1 MTKHFGHAHFTDH
14 KLYVFDFA
22 IYLANILRHANT
34 MLKLLARTNRVMG
47 IC

>member
-14 KLYVFDFA
+14 KLYVF
-22 IYLANILRHANT
+22 ANILRHANK